1 MRVVAFCR
9 AVADSTVIVVGAAS
23 ATVVE
28 IRCPRCRRWHKP
40 RRFDIHTNA
49 CTRCKATLAR
59 EVWRP

>member
-9 AVADSTVIVVGAAS
+9 ALAGSTT
-23 ATVVE
+23 TVVE
-28 IRCPRCRRWHKP
+28 ICCPRCFQWRKP
-40 RRFDIHTNA
+40 RRFDTLANA